1 MRMTSG
7 ASLTVAQIAER
18 FAVDRDVVVA
28 WIKSGQLVAID
39 VSRAK
44 RTLPRWRVTPEALR
58 EFEASRASVK
68 PAKTQR
74 TLRRAKRPADFV
86 EYF

>member
-1 MRMTSG
+1 MRMIPG
-7 ASLTVAQIAER
+7 ASLTVTQIAER

-28 WIKSGQLVAID
+28 WIKTGQLAAVD

-44 RTLPRWRVTPEALR
+44 RTLPRWRITPEALR
-58 EFEASRASVK
+58 EFELSRSSVK
-68 PAKTQR
+68 PAKPQR
-74 TLRRAKRPADFV
+74 AQRRAKRPADFV